1 MSLDDNN
8 ASSRGN
14 EEGNSSSSSE
24 NEEDIRID
32 ASIIK
37 DDLKRKVIN
46 SAKEKNT
53 MMEGSV
59 PDFNDKPFCHS
70 FSMPAGNMALNEMIA
85 GERKGVQTFFASSS
99 THLSRKK
106 TPIRCSYGR

>member
-1 MSLDDNN
+1 
-8 ASSRGN
+8 
-14 EEGNSSSSSE
+14 
-24 NEEDIRID
+24 
-32 ASIIK
+32 
-37 DDLKRKVIN
+37 
-46 SAKEKNT
+46 

-106 TPIRCSYGR
+106 TTKWVLLWEITLHLSADYQSA